1 MLQLVKNEWN
11 YIYNTK
17 QRYTYFEKN
26 NHIVTFYKMKSFLL
40 AFGSQKKKKKNS
52 LLAFTPNVKVIGS
65 NMVSRNLENGSKN
78 MGKKN
83 TQAHGIKEKKIWKS
97 NSNYEREIHIK
108 GTLTP

>member
-1 MLQLVKNEWN
+1 MNEIN
-11 YIYNTK
+11 IYNTK

-52 LLAFTPNVKVIGS
+52 LLAFTPNIKVIGS

-78 MGKKN
+78 MGKKKI
-83 TQAHGIKEKKIWKS
+83 HKHRVLKKKK
-97 NSNYEREIHIK
+97 NMK
-108 GTLTP
+108 KQ

>member
-1 MLQLVKNEWN
+1 MNEIN
-11 YIYNTK
+11 IYNTK

-40 AFGSQKKKKKNS
+40 AFGSQKKKKKKNS

-83 TQAHGIKEKKIWKS
+83 TQAHGIKEKKI
-97 NSNYEREIHIK
+97 
-108 GTLTP
+108 